1 MHQNTLRVVGII
13 QILEC
18 SYKIA
23 QEYLN
28 MENEFPTEITDEF
41 INEIRSLVINLYPPS
56 LDNNV
61 PRIYIDVDVVN
72 RGINVMQSLLE
83 QYKLLMYIPAEMSV
97 SRMSTTNPPMTTTQ
111 IMQAQNIFNT
121 KKLDQLHIQ
130 QILLFESVIFSPK
143 TIINKISSIRH
154 NCKNLH
160 TNLTKL
166 TTMGLLI
173 FYNNGTIAK
182 TKKTQI
188 YLKSFPDPND
198 IIAQQDHEALLA
210 QFNNHTLTGETFR
223 SSTTTA

>member
-143 TIINKISSIRH
+143 TIINKFQV
-154 NCKNLH
+154 LD
-160 TNLTKL
+160 
-166 TTMGLLI
+166 TTVKIFILI
-173 FYNNGTIAK
+173 
-182 TKKTQI
+182 
-188 YLKSFPDPND
+188 
-198 IIAQQDHEALLA
+198 
-210 QFNNHTLTGETFR
+210 
-223 SSTTTA
+223 